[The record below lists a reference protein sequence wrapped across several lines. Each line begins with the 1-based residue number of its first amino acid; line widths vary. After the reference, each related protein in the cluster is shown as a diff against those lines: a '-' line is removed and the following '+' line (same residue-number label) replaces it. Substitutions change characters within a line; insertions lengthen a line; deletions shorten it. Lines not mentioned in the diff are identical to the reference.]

1 MAKDIKKMEEKEL
14 KELIADSQESLQ
26 KERFNLAGSGSKD
39 AKKIANLKKT
49 IARVLTELRA
59 RDNK

>member
-1 MAKDIKKMEEKEL
+1 MAKDIKKMDEKALNEL
-14 KELIADSQESLQ
+14 LADSREELQ
-26 KERFNLAGSGSKD
+26 KERFNLAGAGSKD

-59 RDNK
+59 RTIK